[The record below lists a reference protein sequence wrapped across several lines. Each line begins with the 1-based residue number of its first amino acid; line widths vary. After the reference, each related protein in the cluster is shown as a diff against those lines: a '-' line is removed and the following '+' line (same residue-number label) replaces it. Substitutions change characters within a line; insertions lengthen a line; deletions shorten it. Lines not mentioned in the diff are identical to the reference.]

1 MARLGLGLYGISPTQ
16 LPGTTPIARL
26 STIILQ
32 LRELPAGECVGY
44 GCRGLTQRPA
54 RIAVIPIGYADG
66 FSRRLSNGAYAVSVH
81 GGLCPTIGNVCMDA
95 CMIDVTE
102 VPEVA
107 EGDEVLIFGEEPRPI
122 QALSAALDTIPYEV
136 LTTLSPRIQR
146 RYWRE

>member
-1 MARLGLGLYGISPTQ
+1 M
-16 LPGTTPIARL
+16 
-26 STIILQ
+26 
-32 LRELPAGECVGY
+32 
-44 GCRGLTQRPA
+44 
-54 RIAVIPIGYADG
+54 
-66 FSRRLSNGAYAVSVH
+66 H
-81 GGLCPTIGNVCMDA
+81 GVLCPTIGNVCMDA

>member
-1 MARLGLGLYGISPTQ
+1 
-16 LPGTTPIARL
+16 
-26 STIILQ
+26 
-32 LRELPAGECVGY
+32 
-44 GCRGLTQRPA
+44 
-54 RIAVIPIGYADG
+54 
-66 FSRRLSNGAYAVSVH
+66 
-81 GGLCPTIGNVCMDA
+81 MDA